1 MPATPAR
8 IGFITQP
15 YRKALTDVDATVE
28 AAYGDLARETKADD
42 PIETQFDSMDDVQA
56 MADERLALISPERGR
71 YQATLPGGLDFAF
84 GLDISQATPTGTV
97 IDPDRDTDR
106 PALVADITFDLRRDA
121 ANITLWG

>member
-56 MADERLALISPERGR
+56 MADERLALLSPERAR
-71 YQATLPGGLDFAF
+71 FQATLPNGLDFAF
-84 GLDISQATPTGTV
+84 GLDITQETPTGTV

-106 PALVADITFDLRRDA
+106 PALVADVTFDLRRDA
-121 ANITLWG
+121 ATITLWG